1 MANQLPAGPARTR
14 ASDQDREQVVAFI
27 RGHWSHGR
35 LTDEELE
42 RRVGL
47 ALQARTLGDF
57 RELCADLPP
66 PPRSQSEV
74 IRRRGAYLGRLW
86 SPGGVGLLVVVAIFT
101 LAVVGAVATQDEAAE
116 RTPVAAPP
124 VETVPPDPDPTADA
138 APPPPE
144 ERTIRGAVGRPI
156 VDGGL
161 TIQVRSIRT
170 PRSVPLRSDRGGG
183 AIIPGPNRKFV
194 VAEVVYVNRS
204 RVPADPFCG
213 SGSSELGIPAGESIR
228 PVDNLYDIEGNGS
241 ICDGDEDGTPRGA
254 AATNKLVFRVPTGD
268 EPRWLEIWDGDE
280 PGDSLGDTRIRI
292 PL

>member
-1 MANQLPAGPARTR
+1 MVPG
-14 ASDQDREQVVAFI
+14 
-27 RGHWSHGR
+27 
-35 LTDEELE
+35 
-42 RRVGL
+42 
-47 ALQARTLGDF
+47 
-57 RELCADLPP
+57 
-66 PPRSQSEV
+66 
-74 IRRRGAYLGRLW
+74 RRR
-86 SPGGVGLLVVVAIFT
+86 LLVVAAIFT
-101 LAVVGAVATQDEAAE
+101 LAVVGAVATQDEAVE
-116 RTPVAAPP
+116 RRPVAVPP
-124 VETVPPDPDPTADA
+124 VDTAPPDPTADTA
-138 APPPPE
+138 PPPPPPPPE
-144 ERTIRGAVGRPI
+144 ERTIRSAVGRPI

-228 PVDNLYDIEGNGS
+228 PVDDLYDIEGNGS